1 MKHVKVSIKVVI
13 VVFVLATIVY
23 LLTKSN
29 HSPSPTTK
37 QQTTQITPST
47 TTSVSP
53 GSGDNAV
60 NENQSQRPPPKM
72 LIQEA
77 KSFVSVYY
85 LLNPDDTSATRKKRV
100 SPFIDKDSAVDFDL
114 TVRNDTSAD
123 VARIQQMLQIR
134 GEAQADLIIGSPVND
149 DPNTYDLLVPVVLTV
164 SRPDKSVVS
173 SIGVLDV
180 SRWKLQSGQWVIIKL
195 ERG

>member
-1 MKHVKVSIKVVI
+1 MKHVKVGIKVVI

-29 HSPSPTTK
+29 RSPSPTTK
-37 QQTTQITPST
+37 QQTTQTTPST
-47 TTSVSP
+47 TASVSP
-53 GSGDNAV
+53 SSGDNAV
-60 NENQSQRPPPKM
+60 NENQSQRPPPK
-72 LIQEA
+72 LLLQEA
-77 KSFVSVYY
+77 KSFVSSYY